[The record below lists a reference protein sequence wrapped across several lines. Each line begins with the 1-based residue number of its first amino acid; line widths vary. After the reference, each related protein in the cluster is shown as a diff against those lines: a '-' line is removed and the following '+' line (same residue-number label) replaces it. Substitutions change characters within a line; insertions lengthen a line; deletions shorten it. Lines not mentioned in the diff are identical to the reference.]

1 MKRKFTFRSYLLL
14 ILVAWILAYAHKAWA
29 QDDIPLEERL
39 RKNPLPASATHLES
53 GGKVYRDS
61 CAGCHGMDGKPKP
74 QTEQSTP
81 APQGDLSD
89 FRMESIRDGE
99 IYWVVTHGIENFM
112 PASESKLSDTQCWE
126 VVLYIRELR
135 ARRKAIE
142 VAQLGPY
149 PWKLPVGFPYPN
161 VPADNPMTLEK
172 VELGRYLFYDQRLSL
187 NQTQSCASCH
197 KQKLAFTDGR
207 PRGVGSTGELH
218 PRGAM
223 SLANVA
229 YSPALTW
236 ANPNIHQLEQQA
248 LLPMFGENPIELGMS
263 GKETLL
269 IERLKAEPKYQK
281 LFAAAFPKES
291 NPFTVANVV
300 KAIASFERTII
311 SGDSPYDRYARGGDP
326 NAIAESAKRGELLF
340 FGEKLE
346 CFHCHGGF
354 NFTGTVDY
362 FQKGLPEVEFHNTG
376 LYNLKGKTSYPVPNT
391 GIYEFTQNLDDVGKF
406 KAPTLRNV
414 MLTAPYMHDGSVK
427 TIDDVIDHY
436 GAGGRT
442 IKSGP
447 LAGVG
452 AENPNRSDFVQ
463 GFELTA
469 EERKDLHAFLESLT
483 DKSFLTDPALSNP
496 WISVSHPSGQ
506 GVEK

>member
-1 MKRKFTFRSYLLL
+1 MKRRFTFRRYLLL
-14 ILVAWILAYAHKAWA
+14 IPVACTLAGAHKAWA

-53 GGKVYRDS
+53 GEKVYRDS

-74 QTEQSTP
+74 QTEKSIP

-112 PASESKLSDTQCWE
+112 AASEGKLSDTQRWE

-142 VAQLGPY
+142 IAQLGPY

-161 VPADNPMTLEK
+161 VPADNPMTPEK

-263 GKETLL
+263 GKGDAPYRKTKGGTEV
-269 IERLKAEPKYQK
+269 
-281 LFAAAFPKES
+281 S
-291 NPFTVANVV
+291 
-300 KAIASFERTII
+300 KAICGGISERMPILLPWQMLSRQLLPSSAPSFLGIHPTT
-311 SGDSPYDRYARGGDP
+311 DMHVGG
-326 NAIAESAKRGELLF
+326 I
-340 FGEKLE
+340 
-346 CFHCHGGF
+346 
-354 NFTGTVDY
+354 
-362 FQKGLPEVEFHNTG
+362 QM
-376 LYNLKGKTSYPVPNT
+376 
-391 GIYEFTQNLDDVGKF
+391 Q
-406 KAPTLRNV
+406 LRN
-414 MLTAPYMHDGSVK
+414 P
-427 TIDDVIDHY
+427 
-436 GAGGRT
+436 
-442 IKSGP
+442 
-447 LAGVG
+447 
-452 AENPNRSDFVQ
+452 
-463 GFELTA
+463 
-469 EERKDLHAFLESLT
+469 
-483 DKSFLTDPALSNP
+483 
-496 WISVSHPSGQ
+496 PSGENSFSSVRSLSASTAMA
-506 GVEK
+506 GSISRGLWTTSRKGFPRSSFTTRAFTT